1 VDFFEERGFIN
12 LKFPSNLPPAKQLSL
27 QADFT
32 NTSYH
37 TMNYKLLGRSGLK
50 VSELCLGTMGFGTE
64 AGWGADR
71 ENSFKILDAFAE
83 AGGNFV
89 DTANIY
95 KLGTSEKIIGEYI
108 SNHDRDYFVIATK
121 YTLKDNLTNPNASG
135 NNRKNM
141 MRSVEE
147 SLRRLNTDFIDV
159 FYLHIWDDITPI
171 DEVLRGMDDLVRQGK
186 VNYIAI
192 SDTPAWVVAKGNT
205 LAELMGWSQFV
216 ALQVEYSLIA
226 RTPERELINMA
237 KHFGMTVTPW
247 APLGGGALTG
257 KYLRGEQ
264 GRIKPESKRL
274 DERSTGITKAVMEVA
289 DELGVSAS
297 NVALKWTMQQ
307 GFSCIP
313 IVGATK
319 LSQLEDNLKT
329 VDVNLS
335 AEHLAK
341 LDKAS
346 AIELGFPGD
355 FFREEAVRTNTFG
368 GFYDKVEK
376 RG

>member
-1 VDFFEERGFIN
+1 LFG
-12 LKFPSNLPPAKQLSL
+12 K
-27 QADFT
+27 
-32 NTSYH
+32 TS
-37 TMNYKLLGRSGLK
+37 TIMKYKLLGRSGLK

-64 AGWGADR
+64 AGWGADK
-71 ENSFKILDAFAE
+71 ESSFGIMDAFAN
-83 AGGNFV
+83 AGGNFL
-89 DTANIY
+89 DTANVY

-108 SNHDRDYFVIATK
+108 SNHDRDYFVLATK
-121 YTLKDNLTNPNASG
+121 YSLKDNVTNPNASG

-147 SLRRLNTDFIDV
+147 SLKRLKTDFIDIL
-159 FYLHIWDDITPI
+159 YLHIWDDLTPI
-171 DEVLRGMDDLVRQGK
+171 DEVLRGMDDLIRQGK
-186 VNYIAI
+186 VNYAAI

-226 RTPERELINMA
+226 RTPERELIPMA

-274 DERSTGITKAVMEVA
+274 DDRSTAITKTVVAIA
-289 DELGVSAS
+289 DELGISPG
-297 NVALKWTMQQ
+297 NVALKWTTEQ
-307 GFSCIP
+307 GFSSIP

-329 VDVNLS
+329 IDVNLS
-335 AEHLAK
+335 KEHLQK
-341 LDKAS
+341 LNEVS

-355 FFREEAVRTNTFG
+355 FFAEEGVKTNTFG

-376 RG
+376 RI

>member
-1 VDFFEERGFIN
+1 M
-12 LKFPSNLPPAKQLSL
+12 K
-27 QADFT
+27 
-32 NTSYH
+32 
-37 TMNYKLLGRSGLK
+37 YKLLGRSGLK

-64 AGWGADR
+64 AGWGADK
-71 ENSFKILDAFAE
+71 ETSFAIMDAFAE
-83 AGGNFV
+83 AGGNFI

-95 KLGTSEKIIGEYI
+95 KLGTSEKIIGEYLH
-108 SNHDRDYFVIATK
+108 NHDRDHFVVATK
-121 YTLKDNLTNPNASG
+121 YSLKDNFTNPNASG

-141 MRSVEE
+141 MRSVED
-147 SLRRLNTDFIDV
+147 SLKRLKTDFIDL
-159 FYLHIWDDITPI
+159 FYLHIWDDLTPI
-171 DEVLRGMDDLVRQGK
+171 DEVLRGMDDLIKQGK
-186 VNYIAI
+186 INYAAI

-216 ALQVEYSLIA
+216 ALQVEYSLLA
-226 RTPERELINMA
+226 RTPERELIPMA

-264 GRIKPESKRL
+264 GRVKPESNRRS
-274 DERSTGITKAVMEVA
+274 ERAERITKVVIAIA
-289 DELGVSAS
+289 DELGVSPG

-307 GFSCIP
+307 GFSSIP

-319 LSQLEDNLKT
+319 LSQLQDNLKT
-329 VDVNLS
+329 VDVTL
-335 AEHLAK
+335 APEHLQK
-341 LDKAS
+341 LSEAS

-355 FFREEAVRTNTFG
+355 FFKEEGVKTNTFG

-376 RG
+376 RS